1 MTQGSNELHFFY
13 DAQNKP
19 AVVVYNDIPYSYI
32 KNLQGDIVAI
42 LDSTGTPVVN
52 YVYDAWGRPI
62 SCSGIMANTLGKI
75 NPFRYRGYVYDEE
88 TGLYYLR
95 SRYYVSANAR
105 FLNADIMFTNNL
117 FAYCSNNVI
126 NCTDP
131 MRVGLNLCGRVLVGE
146 LPLMASK

>member
-42 LDSTGTPVVN
+42 LDSTGTHVVN

-95 SRYYVSANAR
+95 SRYY
-105 FLNADIMFTNNL
+105 
-117 FAYCSNNVI
+117 SNSQNS
-126 NCTDP
+126 
-131 MRVGLNLCGRVLVGE
+131 GQ
-146 LPLMASK
+146 